1 MSDSP
6 VSELASRGTTASD
19 MRSPAPTSRFSPGL
33 AGKAYDLLAHRYD
46 DLYRENSVL
55 AQSARV
61 SLSILRTV
69 MDGHSSLLE
78 LGCGTGRE
86 TLVMAALGKHVVAC
100 DPSREA
106 LRVLHEKARELD
118 LLDRIDTH
126 ELPASGVE
134 GLASEYGRHAF
145 DGAYSSFALSYEPN
159 LVPVR
164 DRVWELL
171 RPDSPFVCSIY
182 NRSCLMEWVLLA
194 PFLVP
199 RRGLS
204 RLEGET
210 SLPVDRAH
218 VRIRSYLASEVR
230 RIFDPRFALVQTW
243 GIPAVIPPNYLHV
256 LLDHAGSLRGPWEE
270 LDLRL
275 NGRWPFKYLGSHTAY
290 LFRSRAQTVIA

>member
-1 MSDSP
+1 MSEPSISDV
-6 VSELASRGTTASD
+6 VSQEGALATD
-19 MRSPAPTSRFSPGL
+19 RSLGRADPFSAGL

-61 SLSILRTV
+61 SLGILRTV
-69 MDGHSSLLE
+69 MDGRGSLLE

-106 LRVLHEKARELD
+106 LRVLRDKARELD
-118 LLDRIDTH
+118 LARQIDTY
-126 ELPASGVE
+126 ELPASGIAELV
-134 GLASEYGRHAF
+134 SEYGARSF
-145 DGAYSSFALSYEPN
+145 DGAYSSFALSYEPD
-159 LVPVR
+159 LTPVR
-164 DRVWELL
+164 NLVWELL
-171 RPDSPFVCSIY
+171 RPGSPFVCSIY
-182 NRSCLMEWVLLA
+182 NRSCLMEWLTLA

-210 SLPVDRAH
+210 SLPVDRTH

-230 RIFDPRFALVQTW
+230 RTFDSRFSFVRTW
-243 GIPAVIPPNYLHV
+243 GIPAVIPPNYLHI
-256 LLDHAGSLRGPWEE
+256 LLDRAGSFRRPWEE

-275 NGRWPFKYLGSHTAY
+275 NSRWPFKYLGSHTAY
-290 LFRSRAQTVIA
+290 LFRARPHPTIE